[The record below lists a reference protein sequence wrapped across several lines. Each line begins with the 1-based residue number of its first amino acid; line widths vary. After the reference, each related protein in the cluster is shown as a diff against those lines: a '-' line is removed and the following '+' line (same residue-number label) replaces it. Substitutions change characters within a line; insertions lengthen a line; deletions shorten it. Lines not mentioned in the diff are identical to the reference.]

1 MSKRA
6 IRRHHARR
14 VRIATQRC
22 LARRTKG
29 LWLWDDPECFACV
42 VKRDDREQTGRRRI
56 NCGAL
61 PGVARRLKA
70 DKLFNPLT
78 NPH

>member
-1 MSKRA
+1 
-6 IRRHHARR
+6 
-14 VRIATQRC
+14 
-22 LARRTKG
+22 